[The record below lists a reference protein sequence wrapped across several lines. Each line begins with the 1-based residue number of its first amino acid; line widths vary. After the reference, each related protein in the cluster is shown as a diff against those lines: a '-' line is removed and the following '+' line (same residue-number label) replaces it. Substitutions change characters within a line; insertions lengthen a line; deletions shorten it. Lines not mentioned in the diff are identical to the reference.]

1 MELAENA
8 AHPKRPERDIYS
20 VSRLNREV
28 RVLLER
34 GFGSLWLEAEISN
47 FAKPS
52 SGHWYFSLKDATAQ
66 VRCAMFRQRNMLC
79 AFTARDGQKVLV
91 RARIGLYEPRGEYQ
105 LIVDHME
112 DAGLGALQRQ
122 FEELS
127 AKLEREG
134 LFAAERKRPLP
145 SLPRRIGI
153 ITSPTGA
160 AVRDILHVLARRF
173 PAAAV
178 LVYPV
183 PVQGAQA
190 AAEIVAALE
199 AAGRRAECDVL
210 ILARGGGSLEDLWAF
225 NDERLARA
233 IVASPIPV
241 ITGIGHEI
249 DFTIAD
255 FAADMRAPTPS
266 AAAEMVVPDAEEWFS
281 AFVRLGARL
290 QRCMLRRLEEH
301 RERLRWLTGRA
312 ALVSPAA
319 RLGAQAQRLDEL
331 EQCLVRAVRRRLQE
345 HRERLRW
352 LAGRAALM
360 SPSARLTQQ
369 RLRLDILE
377 QQLNRA
383 WRQAINSRRERLLPL
398 IRTLECRQSARDA
411 GARLRHRQRRRRCHS
426 SQCRGRQAG
435 HDHRSAPCPRQG
447 SRQNRRPVVMRGSRA
462 AFASIVWGCALL
474 ARSPHALG
482 VDLPHENAVPGGV
495 KILRL
500 NSTAT
505 SMPYVDTDGHR
516 ALVVQDGATW
526 VAVIGIPLAA
536 PLGVA
541 AGDGARSQRHARA

>member
-1 MELAENA
+1 MELAQSA
-8 AHPKRPERDIYS
+8 PLPTRPDRDIYS

-47 FAKPS
+47 FARPS
-52 SGHWYFSLKDATAQ
+52 SGHWYFSLKDAAAQ

-112 DAGLGALQRQ
+112 DAGLGALRRQ

-127 AKLEREG
+127 ARLEQEG

-178 LVYPV
+178 LIYPV
-183 PVQGAQA
+183 PVQGASA
-190 AAEIVAALE
+190 AAEIVVALE
-199 AAGRRAECDVL
+199 AAGHRAECDVL
-210 ILARGGGSLEDLWAF
+210 ILSRGGGSLEDLWAF

-255 FAADMRAPTPS
+255 FAADVRAPTPS
-266 AAAEMVVPDAEEWFS
+266 AAAELVVPDAEEWLT
-281 AFVRLGARL
+281 AFLQFGARL
-290 QRCMLRRLEEH
+290 ERCMRRRIEER

-312 ALVSPAA
+312 ALVSPVA
-319 RLGAQAQRLDEL
+319 RLDAQAQRLDEL
-331 EQCLVRAVRRRLQE
+331 EQCLLRALRRRLQE

-352 LAGRAALM
+352 LAGRAAQV
-360 SPSARLTQQ
+360 SPAARLTQQ
-369 RLRLDILE
+369 RLRLRNLDQALH
-377 QQLNRA
+377 RA
-383 WRQAINSRRERLLPL
+383 WRQVINSRRERLLPL
-398 IRTLECRQSARDA
+398 LRTLNAVSPLATLERGYAIVSVEGGAILRDA
-411 GARLRHRQRRRRCHS
+411 AHAKPGTIIEARLAH
-426 SQCRGRQAG
+426 GRL
-435 HDHRSAPCPRQG
+435 
-447 SRQNRRPVVMRGSRA
+447 RA
-462 AFASIVWGCALL
+462 RVEG
-474 ARSPHALG
+474 
-482 VDLPHENAVPGGV
+482 
-495 KILRL
+495 
-500 NSTAT
+500 T
-505 SMPYVDTDGHR
+505 S
-516 ALVVQDGATW
+516 
-526 VAVIGIPLAA
+526 
-536 PLGVA
+536 
-541 AGDGARSQRHARA
+541 

>member
-1 MELAENA
+1 MESADNA
-8 AHPKRPERDIYS
+8 TFPARPDRDVYS

-47 FAKPS
+47 FARPS
-52 SGHWYFSLKDATAQ
+52 SGHWYFSLKDAAAQ

-112 DAGLGALQRQ
+112 DAGLGALKRQ

-127 AKLEREG
+127 AKLAAEG
-134 LFAAERKRPLP
+134 LLAAERKR
-145 SLPRRIGI
+145 SLPGIPKRIGI

-173 PAAAV
+173 PAVAI

-190 AAEIVAALE
+190 AAEIVAALQ
-199 AAGRRAECDVL
+199 AAGRRNECDVL

-255 FAADMRAPTPS
+255 FAADVRAPTPS
-266 AAAEMVVPDAEEWFS
+266 AAAELVVPDAEEWLNT
-281 AFVRLGARL
+281 FVRLGVRL
-290 QRCMLRRLEEH
+290 QRCMSRRLVES
-301 RERLRWLTGRA
+301 RERLRWLTARA

-331 EQCLVRAVRRRLQE
+331 EQCLVRALRRRLQD

-352 LAGRAALM
+352 LTGRAALV
-360 SPSARLTQQ
+360 SPAMRLSQQ
-369 RLRLDILE
+369 LLRLKNLE
-377 QQLNRA
+377 ERLNRA
-383 WRQAINSRRERLLPL
+383 WRHAFDSRREQLLPL
-398 IRTLECRQSARDA
+398 IRTLNAVSPLATLERGYAIVSVEGGEILRDA
-411 GARLRHRQRRRRCHS
+411 ADARPGSIIEARLA
-426 SQCRGRQAG
+426 RGR
-435 HDHRSAPCPRQG
+435 
-447 SRQNRRPVVMRGSRA
+447 VRA
-462 AFASIVWGCALL
+462 KVEAAS
-474 ARSPHALG
+474 
-482 VDLPHENAVPGGV
+482 
-495 KILRL
+495 
-500 NSTAT
+500 
-505 SMPYVDTDGHR
+505 
-516 ALVVQDGATW
+516 
-526 VAVIGIPLAA
+526 
-536 PLGVA
+536 
-541 AGDGARSQRHARA
+541 